1 MLQEL
6 IEQHVSWNEE
16 IGEWQLVSIT
26 GSLHHAPYVPY
37 HLGKLFSLFTI
48 LNITLLTFG
57 L

>member
-37 HLGKLFSLFTI
+37 HLEKLFSLFTI